1 MDSQLSLPA
10 LLKCAPNSDSLNLVA
25 ETFPSWTQYLS
36 VTHRWLAELQGE
48 TFIWTVTLAAF
59 AAKEK
64 RRTDKWCF
72 WATRLRLSFVSWAL
86 KEGWRHSSVCSY
98 NNVAWAPV
106 YICLIFAHP
115 GTNRQKLLL
124 QKVKLIAFNTS
135 HPLGWRHNCYFY
147 VHRTV
152 NSN

>member
-10 LLKCAPNSDSLNLVA
+10 LLKYAPNSDSLNLVA

-36 VTHRWLAELQGE
+36 VTHRWLAEMQGE
-48 TFIWTVTLAAF
+48 TFIWTVNRAAF

-64 RRTDKWCF
+64 RHTDKWCLR
-72 WATRLRLSFVSWAL
+72 ATRLRLPFVSWAQ
-86 KEGWRHSSVCSY
+86 KERRQHSSVCSC
-98 NNVAWAPV
+98 NDVTWAPV
-106 YICLIFAHP
+106 YIRLIFAHP

-135 HPLGWRHNCYFY
+135 HPLGRRHNCYFY